1 MAAQWSA
8 GGAACKEE
16 DLGHQA
22 SVGGGLWKSS
32 VGGGLWKPADCRRR
46 GLWRLTLGS
55 RPAVDRGENFDNQHM
70 PIGETQMKSPNVR
83 RLDIETLSTKR
94 HNEEY

>member
-1 MAAQWSA
+1 M
-8 GGAACKEE
+8 E
-16 DLGHQA
+16 DFGSLQLVVEDFGHEP
-22 SVGGGLWKSS
+22 SVF
-32 VGGGLWKPADCRRR
+32 GGLWKPADCRRR

-70 PIGETQMKSPNVR
+70 PIGETRMKIPNVR
-83 RLDIETLSTKR
+83 RLDLETLSTKR